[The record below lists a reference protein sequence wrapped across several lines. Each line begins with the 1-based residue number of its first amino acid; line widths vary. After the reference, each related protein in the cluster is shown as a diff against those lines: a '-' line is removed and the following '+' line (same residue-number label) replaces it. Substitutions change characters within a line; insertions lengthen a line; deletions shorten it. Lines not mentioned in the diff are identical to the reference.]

1 MRRYGEAS
9 SIGDILRAALGL
21 TTVSDAELMTSI
33 ARAFAERG
41 EELVI
46 VFDGLNE
53 FGDAKAI
60 DRFCLSLFEVA
71 TALPQEMHS
80 MPSVGT
86 ARCASS
92 SLAGK
97 RPILEPAHDCK
108 SIHRSAPSICK
119 APDWGICP
127 GHIWKSHP

>member
-1 MRRYGEAS
+1 
-9 SIGDILRAALGL
+9 
-21 TTVSDAELMTSI
+21 MTSI

-80 MPSVGT
+80 MPSVGPPLRLIVT
-86 ARCASS
+86 SRQEAYFGARARLQIDPPVSAFYMQG
-92 SLAGK
+92 AGLGHLP
-97 RPILEPAHDCK
+97 RPYMEI
-108 SIHRSAPSICK
+108 APLDERR
-119 APDWGICP
+119 A
-127 GHIWKSHP
+127 